1 MNDLLF
7 ILPYQSGTLARLAG
21 ALADAGIDL
30 QGCSGQQFGP
40 EGIIHLLV
48 EDAAAA
54 REAASRAGFVVR
66 DEREVLVAGVEDRPG
81 ALAGL
86 LAPWPRPAST
96 SASPTWPPAAA
107 WSSGSTTSTGPGR
120 SCARPG
126 AAPAPDPGT
135 GTGGR
140 AAV

>member
-1 MNDLLF
+1 MKDLIF
-7 ILPYQSGTLARLAG
+7 ILPYQSGTLARLAT
-21 ALADAGIDL
+21 ALHDAGIDL

-66 DEREVLVAGVEDRPG
+66 EERDVLVAGIVVRPG

-86 LAPWPRPAST
+86 LAPLAEAGVDVNLTYLATGSRLVVGVDDVDRAR
-96 SASPTWPPAAA
+96 AVMRAA
-107 WSSGSTTSTGPGR
+107 GT
-120 SCARPG
+120 
-126 AAPAPDPGT
+126 DPGP
-135 GTGGR
+135 
-140 AAV
+140 

>member
-1 MNDLLF
+1 MKDLIF
-7 ILPYQSGTLARLAG
+7 ILPYQSGTLARLAT
-21 ALADAGIDL
+21 ALHDAGIDL

-66 DEREVLVAGVEDRPG
+66 DEREVLVAGIEDRPG

-86 LAPWPRPAST
+86 LAPLAEAGIDVNLT
-96 SASPTWPPAAA
+96 YLAT
-107 WSSGSTTSTGPGR
+107 GSRLVIGVDDVDR
-120 SCARPG
+120 AR
-126 AAPAPDPGT
+126 AVMRGT
-135 GTGGR
+135 GTD
-140 AAV
+140 AVP

>member
-7 ILPYQSGTLARLAG
+7 ILPYQSGTLARLTA
-21 ALADAGIDL
+21 ALHDAGVDL

-48 EDAAAA
+48 QDAAAA

-66 DEREVLVAGVEDRPG
+66 SEREVLVTGIEHRPG

-86 LAPWPRPAST
+86 LAPLAEAGIDVNLT
-96 SASPTWPPAAA
+96 YLAT
-107 WSSGSTTSTGPGR
+107 GSRLVIGVDDVDK
-120 SCARPG
+120 A
-126 AAPAPDPGT
+126 
-135 GTGGR
+135 R
-140 AAV
+140 AAMRSAGR

>member
-7 ILPYQSGTLARLAG
+7 ILPYQAGTLARLTA
-21 ALADAGIDL
+21 ALHDAGIEL

-66 DEREVLVAGVEDRPG
+66 SEREVLVAGIENRPG

-86 LAPWPRPAST
+86 LAPLAEAGIDVNLT
-96 SASPTWPPAAA
+96 YLAT
-107 WSSGSTTSTGPGR
+107 GSRLVIGVDDVDQ
-120 SCARPG
+120 AR
-126 AAPAPDPGT
+126 AVM
-135 GTGGR
+135 R
-140 AAV
+140 AGSR

>member
-66 DEREVLVAGVEDRPG
+66 DEREVLVAGIEDRPG

-86 LAPWPRPAST
+86 LAPLAEAGIDVSLTYLATGSRLVIGVDDLDRAR
-96 SASPTWPPAAA
+96 AVMRAA
-107 WSSGSTTSTGPGR
+107 GSGPG
-120 SCARPG
+120 P
-126 AAPAPDPGT
+126 
-135 GTGGR
+135 
-140 AAV
+140 

>member
-7 ILPYQSGTLARLAG
+7 ILPYQAGTLARLTA
-21 ALADAGIDL
+21 ALHDAGIEL

-66 DEREVLVAGVEDRPG
+66 SEREVLVAGIENRPG

-86 LAPWPRPAST
+86 LAPLAEAGIDVNLTYLATGSRLVIGVDDVDRAR
-96 SASPTWPPAAA
+96 AVLRAA
-107 WSSGSTTSTGPGR
+107 GT
-120 SCARPG
+120 
-126 AAPAPDPGT
+126 DPGP
-135 GTGGR
+135 
-140 AAV
+140 

>member
-7 ILPYQSGTLARLAG
+7 ILPYQSGTLARLTA
-21 ALADAGIDL
+21 ALHDAGVDL

-48 EDAAAA
+48 QDAAAA

-66 DEREVLVAGVEDRPG
+66 SEREVLVTGIEHRPG

-86 LAPWPRPAST
+86 LAPLAEAGIDVNLTYLATGSRLVIGVDDVDRAR
-96 SASPTWPPAAA
+96 AVLRAA
-107 WSSGSTTSTGPGR
+107 GT
-120 SCARPG
+120 
-126 AAPAPDPGT
+126 DPGP
-135 GTGGR
+135 
-140 AAV
+140 

>member
-66 DEREVLVAGVEDRPG
+66 DEREVLVAGIDVSLTDLATGSRLVIGVDDLDR
-81 ALAGL
+81 ARAVMRAAG
-86 LAPWPRPAST
+86 S
-96 SASPTWPPAAA
+96 
-107 WSSGSTTSTGPGR
+107 GPG
-120 SCARPG
+120 P
-126 AAPAPDPGT
+126 
-135 GTGGR
+135 
-140 AAV
+140 